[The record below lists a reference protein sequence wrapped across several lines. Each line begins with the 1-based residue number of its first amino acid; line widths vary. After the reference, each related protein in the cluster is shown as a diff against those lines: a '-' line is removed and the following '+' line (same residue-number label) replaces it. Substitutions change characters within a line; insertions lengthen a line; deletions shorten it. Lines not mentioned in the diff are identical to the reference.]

1 MGFKF
6 AFLGDLLSSLEESR
20 LAKANLT
27 VKKDEKSDFQTIA
40 KWFSQH
46 DHQVNHPDTDR
57 LALLSC
63 IFPEKRTD
71 RVFWLQA
78 TSLTRVIGRS
88 LGLGSS
94 RLSELDQWRKPG
106 GPDLGQCV
114 ENVMRQAENYVPA
127 GREVSV
133 EEIDEALTLIA
144 SRCRFSGPQVRRQH
158 TAVDVETTL
167 SPLYRRLS
175 SRDAKWLTRMIL
187 KRYDPVVFPENY
199 TMAKFHF
206 LLPHLL
212 RFQNTFEGALDMLQ
226 SEPMNH
232 FPSRPSPKLAASLCA
247 TALDHL
253 KPRTGMKV
261 GRPEYF
267 KARSIKNCV
276 QMAAGR
282 RMSVERKYD
291 GEYCQIHI
299 DLMNKQSPIQIFSKS
314 GKDSTADRS
323 AIAPVLEE
331 SLGMGS
337 SECKFARRCILEG
350 ELVVWSDKR
359 KDIVD
364 FHKLR
369 KFLSRS
375 GAFIGVD
382 SDSPPQPYEHLMIIF
397 FDVLLLDDDACLRK
411 PHRERRLLLRNIV
424 QTIPGR
430 AAISEQEVLRFDQS
444 DSCRRLEVTFSNA
457 IAQRW
462 EGLVLKASDEPY
474 FAIYTSG
481 VDNSYC
487 RWIKLKKD
495 YIPGLGDTVDL
506 ALVGGHY
513 DAQDATAFS
522 SPKPLKWTH
531 FLVACLLNKEDVLK
545 AGQSPQYRVIDV
557 VNRHCMHR
565 NLVYHF
571 NQHGEFFA
579 RNPEDFDE
587 FSLEYGNPGLP
598 RASMVFKKPFIVEM
612 MGSGFEKPSG
622 VRYYTLRFPRVLKVH
637 ADRGFE
643 EAASFRELQVL
654 SEEARSVPTTEIL
667 DERGNWCKRLKVGS
681 GADQYIS
688 RSQSLSSHSSIDD
701 ESETDS
707 SPNSAADIESEER
720 HNLQSPELNDQL
732 DQNSSQKTPSGM
744 ILASIGSTPAIH
756 IDETVLASGQEYPI
770 LEGNVLTE
778 NGNLSQRQ
786 SRGEKRSAH
795 AEYTIIG
802 EKPFNQPQQATAETL
817 TASDPVATMHPA
829 KRMPKREEISVSGF
843 LKSPLA
849 TIPVYLPGTPEERVT
864 KTPHI
869 SHIDR
874 FLELMRKDASKIALQ
889 QSNPHASSAGL
900 AFGIFLID
908 PAENS
913 LGREIHRMA
922 KAVSQAIKNGKPCP
936 SKGKIFFLDSLILQ
950 QDLCPNDPRF
960 CLRNTWSDMAKHYYY
975 ACLAWGGSEPA
986 NMTQRS
992 CFLPFDPVARRN
1004 TRRSR
1009 VASISFNQKEAMAL
1023 GEYVST
1029 NPPVHCSA
1037 ELAT

>member
-6 AFLGDLLSSLEESR
+6 AFLCDLLSSLEESR

-40 KWFSQH
+40 KWFTRHENQI
-46 DHQVNHPDTDR
+46 NHPDTNR

-94 RLSELDQWRKPG
+94 RLSELDQWRKSG

-114 ENVMRQAENYVPA
+114 ESVMRQAENYVPA

-158 TAVDVETTL
+158 TAVDVDTTL

-187 KRYDPVVFPENY
+187 KRYDPVVFPENF

-299 DLMNKQSPIQIFSKS
+299 DLTNKQMPIQIFSKS

-323 AIAPVLEE
+323 AIASVLEE

-337 SECKFARRCILEG
+337 SRCKFARRCILEG

-359 KDIVD
+359 QDIVD

-411 PHRERRLLLRNIV
+411 PHRERRMLLKNIV
-424 QTIPGR
+424 QTILGR
-430 AAISEQEVLRFDQS
+430 AAISEQEVMRFDQP
-444 DSCRRLEVTFSNA
+444 DSFRRLEVTFSNA

-462 EGLVLKASDEPY
+462 EGLILKACDEPY
-474 FAIYTSG
+474 FPIYSSG

-506 ALVGGHY
+506 ALIGGHY
-513 DAQDATAFS
+513 DAQDAAALS
-522 SPKPLKWTH
+522 SPKSLKWTH

-545 AGQSPQYRVIDV
+545 TGQSPHYRVIDV

-565 NLVYHF
+565 NLVHHF
-571 NQHGEFFA
+571 NHHGEFFA
-579 RNPEDFDE
+579 RDPEMFDG

-622 VRYYTLRFPRVLKVH
+622 ARYYTLRFPRVLKVH
-637 ADRGFE
+637 TDRGFE

-654 SEEARSVPTTEIL
+654 SEEARSVPTTEML
-667 DERGNWCKRLKVGS
+667 DERGHWCKRLKVGS
-681 GADQYIS
+681 GADQYIK
-688 RSQSLSSHSSIDD
+688 RPQSLSAHSIGD
-701 ESETDS
+701 ESERGS
-707 SPNSAADIESEER
+707 SPDSAAGMESEET
-720 HNLQSPELNDQL
+720 HSTQCPELNVQL
-732 DQNSSQKTPSGM
+732 HQDSTQKMRSGM
-744 ILASIGSTPAIH
+744 TLGSIDGTPAVY
-756 IDETVLASGQEYPI
+756 IDETVLAPDCDDPI
-770 LEGNVLTE
+770 IEGNVLIE
-778 NGNLSQRQ
+778 NENLSQRQ
-786 SRGEKRSAH
+786 NSGDKRSAH
-795 AEYTIIG
+795 AEYTTFG
-802 EKPFNQPQQATAETL
+802 EKPLNQPLQATAEAF
-817 TASDPVATMHPA
+817 TASDQASTMHLA
-829 KRMPKREEISVSGF
+829 KSMPNRKENSAPGS

-864 KTPHI
+864 KTPYI
-869 SHIDR
+869 SHFDR
-874 FLELMRKDASKIALQ
+874 FLELMGKEASNVALH

-900 AFGIFLID
+900 TFGIFLID
-908 PAENS
+908 PRENP
-913 LGREIHRMA
+913 LGREIHSMA

-975 ACLAWGGSEPA
+975 ACLGWGESEPVNKA
-986 NMTQRS
+986 QPNYFIS
-992 CFLPFDPVARRN
+992 LDSVARRN
-1004 TRRSR
+1004 PRHSR
-1009 VASISFNQKEAMAL
+1009 ATSISFNQNEVMAL

-1029 NPPVHCSA
+1029 NPPIHWST
-1037 ELAT
+1037 ESGT